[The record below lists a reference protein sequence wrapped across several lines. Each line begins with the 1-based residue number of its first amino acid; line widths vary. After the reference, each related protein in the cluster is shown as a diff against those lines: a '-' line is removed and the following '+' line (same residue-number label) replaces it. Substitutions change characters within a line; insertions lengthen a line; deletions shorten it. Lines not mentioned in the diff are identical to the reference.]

1 MESLESIRD
10 NFMHRM
16 QSNIKSFADL
26 LNHIDSSISCGTAE
40 ISTVT
45 KLDSLINDY
54 YRSVSDGDDISGVS
68 FIDNGDINNSLER
81 SPESEVEESE
91 EDSEEE
97 SETKSRD
104 DESEEDSE
112 SKSRNEESEVESCDY
127 NNSDSDSDGE
137 LNFGTSY
144 LYGLNHVSSN
154 KSSKFSDFA
163 DNIIENNLNLS
174 DIYPI
179 YQKDSNFINNFKNFM
194 ELVSVY

>member
-16 QSNIKSFADL
+16 QSNIRSFADL

-68 FIDNGDINNSLER
+68 FIDNGDINNSLVN
-81 SPESEVEESE
+81 SVESEVEESE
-91 EDSEEE
+91 DSEDSER
-97 SETKSRD
+97 KSRD
-104 DESEEDSE
+104 EYSEEDSE
-112 SKSRNEESEVESCDY
+112 RRSRDEDSEESEKEDCDY

-137 LNFGTSY
+137 LNFNTSY
-144 LYGLNHVSSN
+144 LYGLNLC
-154 KSSKFSDFA
+154 
-163 DNIIENNLNLS
+163 I
-174 DIYPI
+174 
-179 YQKDSNFINNFKNFM
+179 FK
-194 ELVSVY
+194 